1 MANDRFGTEYEDQR
15 KLLEATTFAGGLA
28 GVLALKKVLGAE
40 GPDRTH
46 AEALETLRNVSLKFK
61 ETDKILEAAGIDPA
75 TTAAIPEAAA
85 RKAALVK
92 FLRHLYMVGARGS
105 QEVWVLSTPAAYRQY
120 PSDELVDLRNNAGS
134 FKTRLGDTKEQ
145 FDAGTRRKFGEATQM
160 ALAWA
165 EAAKTVLANAKTDAA
180 AMTKV
185 KRWFASSSTPA
196 ATIEKTIQSVH
207 AGFKK
212 IANSLNGN
220 RIVITDM
227 PQQRGDPGQEYTE
240 AFMLSIGAKS
250 EMPRTIYIE
259 QALFGNFD
267 ISVLHDMK
275 KNWARVILHEVTH
288 IDGRTED
295 KSYAHSGIGVGTD
308 ITADEAAVNAD
319 SWAFF
324 AADCAGALTAGD
336 IARCTGG
343 TGGTLDKLPANWN

>member
-1 MANDRFGTEYEDQR
+1 MANDRLGTEYEDQR
-15 KLLEATTFAGGLA
+15 KLLVSTSFAGGLA
-28 GVLALKKVLGAE
+28 GLLALNKVLGPD
-40 GPDRTH
+40 GPVRTH
-46 AEALETLRNVSLKFK
+46 AEALETLRSVTLRFK

-75 TTAAIPEAAA
+75 TNTAIPEDGAK
-85 RKAALVK
+85 KAALVK

-105 QEVWVLSTPAAYRQY
+105 QEVWVLSTPASYRKF
-120 PSDELVDLRNNAGS
+120 PSDELTALRNSAS
-134 FKTRLGDTKEQ
+134 TFKTRLGDTKEQ
-145 FDAGTRRKFGEATQM
+145 FDAATRRKLGEATQM

-165 EAAKTVLANAKTDAA
+165 EAAKIVLGNAKSVAA
-180 AMTKV
+180 SMAKV
-185 KRWFASSSTPA
+185 KYWFATSSTPA
-196 ATIEKTIQSVH
+196 ADIDKTIQSVH

-227 PQQRGDPGQEYTE
+227 PQQRGDPNQEYTE

-295 KSYAHSGIGVGTD
+295 KAYAHAGIGVGTD
-308 ITADEAAVNAD
+308 ITAAEAAVNAD
-319 SWAFF
+319 SWSFF

-336 IARCTGG
+336 ITRCTGG
-343 TGGTLDKLPANWN
+343 TGGTLDKLPANWT

>member
-1 MANDRFGTEYEDQR
+1 MANDRFGTEYEEQR
-15 KLLEATTFAGGLA
+15 KLLEATTFAGGLT
-28 GVLALKKVLGAE
+28 GVLALKKVLGGD

-46 AEALETLRNVSLKFK
+46 AESLETLRNVTLRFK

-85 RKAALVK
+85 RKAGLVK

-105 QEVWVLSTPAAYRQY
+105 QEVWVLSTPASFRKY
-120 PSDELVDLRNNAGS
+120 PSDELTDLRNNPGT
-134 FKTRLGDTKEQ
+134 FKTRVGDVKEQ

-165 EAAKTVLANAKTDAA
+165 EAAKVVLGNAKSDAT
-180 AMTKV
+180 AMAKV
-185 KRWFASSSTPA
+185 KRWFATSATPA
-196 ATIEKTIQSVH
+196 GDIEKTIQSVH

-220 RIVITDM
+220 RVVITDM
-227 PQQRGDPGQEYTE
+227 PQQRGDSAQEYTE
-240 AFMLSIGAKS
+240 AFMLSIGAVS

-295 KSYAHSGIGVGTD
+295 KAYAHAGIGVGTD
-308 ITADEAAVNAD
+308 ITAAEAAVNAD
-319 SWAFF
+319 SWSFF
-324 AADCAGALTAGD
+324 AADCAGALTDGE
-336 IARCTGG
+336 ITRCTGG
-343 TGGTLDKLPANWN
+343 TGGSLTKLPANWN